1 MITDGRLEGII
12 EKVRGQL
19 ASGCSGSLAD
29 TFESPGDCFDLF
41 LPSL

>member
-1 MITDGRLEGII
+1 MIADGRLEGII

-19 ASGCSGSLAD
+19 ASWRSGSLTD
-29 TFESPGDCFDLF
+29 SFESPRNCFDLF